1 MARHDSH
8 TVHGMRRSFFYAGIF
23 LLLLLT
29 VPAHRV
35 LERLSVSGA
44 APVDPERIVSL
55 APSVTET
62 LYALGL
68 GPKVVGVTQFCA
80 YPPDATTKPR
90 VAGFSDINLEAVVRV
105 LPDLVAL
112 PIDKTFNQALVER
125 LGFPVLTLD
134 TRSLNGLIA
143 SIEKLGHA
151 TGHAREAE
159 ALVQEF
165 REGLRAAR
173 KKAQGKPRPR
183 VLFSVMHS
191 YQGSTGI
198 TEINVI
204 GQDGFYNEL
213 IEAAGGVNAYQGNL
227 AFPRLSQES
236 IIFLNP
242 DVIIDVVPE
251 LENLESVRQGWQKL
265 ASVAAV
271 RDNRLFL
278 FAGGADTVP
287 GPRSMQTLA
296 KLSRAFHP
304 DQIRNTEGA
313 PQ

>member
-1 MARHDSH
+1 
-8 TVHGMRRSFFYAGIF
+8 MRRSFFYASIF

-29 VPAHRV
+29 IPAHLV
-35 LERLSVSGA
+35 LIRLHDAVTPPA
-44 APVDPERIVSL
+44 EPNRIVSL

-68 GPKVVGVTQFCA
+68 GSKVVGVTQFCA
-80 YPPDATTKPR
+80 YPPEAAAKPR

-105 LPDLVAL
+105 LPDLAAL
-112 PIDKTFNQALVER
+112 PIDKTFNKALVER
-125 LGFPVLTLD
+125 LGLPVLTLD

-143 SIEKLGHA
+143 SLETLGQA
-151 TGHAREAE
+151 TGHTREAQ
-159 ALVQEF
+159 ALIREF
-165 REGLRAAR
+165 REGIDAAR
-173 KKAQGKPRPR
+173 ERAKGKPRPR

-191 YQGSTGI
+191 SQGPGGI

-213 IEAAGGVNAYQGNL
+213 IEAAGGVNAYQGTL
-227 AFPRLSQES
+227 PFPRLSQES

-242 DVIIDVVPE
+242 DVIIDVIPE
-251 LENLESVRQGWQKL
+251 AENLESIRQGWQKL
-265 ASVAAV
+265 ASVTAV

-278 FAGGADTVP
+278 FTGGADTIP

-296 KLSRAFHP
+296 KLSLAFHP
-304 DQIRNTEGA
+304 DRAQKQVQKTEGDT
-313 PQ
+313 Q